1 MALSSRKRGREL
13 PGAAVADTGPGT
25 EAAPGGTT
33 RALAPGSVASRAAV
47 RTAGFIVAA
56 AIILGIWSAVS
67 AGLHMSAQILP
78 TPWAVWDAT
87 TANLSTLGSNS
98 VPTTVLAVVGFVAAG
113 VLGVPLGWLL
123 ARPSRVQS
131 VLSSGVLF
139 AQVFPKIAIAPLL
152 LVWFGFGSA
161 PKILFV
167 FLLCF
172 FPVTVNAAAGF
183 ASIPTE
189 VRDLAAM
196 LGLRGWERLRKI
208 DIPAALPNIFAG
220 LKISASFAIIAEIV
234 FEFVG
239 SNSGLG
245 YFAMQTESTLN
256 VSLMFGAFGTIAL
269 LGFVLYGAVA
279 LAEVL
284 LIPWHVSRRHPATGA
299 AAARGRSR
307 LPRQG
312 S

>member
-1 MALSSRKRGREL
+1 VANI
-13 PGAAVADTGPGT
+13 GA
-25 EAAPGGTT
+25 
-33 RALAPGSVASRAAV
+33 
-47 RTAGFIVAA
+47 
-56 AIILGIWSAVS
+56 
-67 AGLHMSAQILP
+67 
-78 TPWAVWDAT
+78 
-87 TANLSTLGSNS
+87 LGSNS
-98 VPTTVLAVVGFVAAG
+98 VPTTILAVLGFIAAG
-113 VLGVPLGWLL
+113 LLGVPLGWCL

-152 LVWFGFGSA
+152 LVWFGFGDY

-183 ASIPTE
+183 ASTPTE

-208 DIPAALPNIFAG
+208 DIPAALPSIFTG

-245 YFAMQTESTLN
+245 YFALNTETTLD
-256 VSLMFGAFGTIAL
+256 VPLMFGAFGAIAL
-269 LGFVLYGAVA
+269 LGFVLYGVVA

-284 LIPWHVSRRHPATGA
+284 LIPWHVSRRQA
-299 AAARGRSR
+299 AAPAGARARSR
-307 LPRQG
+307 SPRRQG